1 MTISLKNATEEN
13 ELIRYLA
20 ARDAPRQTMAHGV
33 YPNAK
38 KALAEYDALLALLGS
53 DMSKF
58 VDYHDELTKEVK
70 LYVGML
76 QDALTTIVATM
87 EGIEQAAPGT
97 FGIPM
102 PQTRETT
109 FDPFIKEGL

>member
-20 ARDAPRQTMAHGV
+20 ARDAPRSTMAHGV

-38 KALAEYDALLALLGS
+38 KALQEYDDLQVLLGGG
-53 DMSKF
+53 MAKF
-58 VDYHDELTKEVK
+58 AGYHDEVIKDVK
-70 LYVGML
+70 LFVGQL
-76 QDALTTIVATM
+76 QGALQTIVNVM
-87 EGIEQAAPGT
+87 EGIETAAPGT

-102 PQTRETT
+102 PQPPPEE
-109 FDPFIKEGL
+109 KSE